1 MLTKETAIQF
11 AHDWEASWN
20 SHDIDRIVSHYADNI
35 VLVSPIAEKL
45 LGSPEV
51 NGIGKVKSYFIK
63 GLQAYPDLRFEILDV
78 LYGKDSVVIYYINQN
93 GTKAGEFMQ
102 LDSEDKV
109 FRMYAHYGE

>member
-11 AHDWEASWN
+11 ARDWEASWN
-20 SHDIDRIVSHYADNI
+20 SHDIDRIMSHYANSI

-51 NGIGKVKSYFIK
+51 NGIEAVKSYFIK
-63 GLQAYPDLRFEILDV
+63 GLQAYPNLKFEVLDV

-93 GTKAGEFMQ
+93 GIKAGEFMQ
-102 LDSEDKV
+102 FDREGKV
-109 FRMYAHYGE
+109 LRMHAHYSE